1 VVETSCGGLLGGRVT
16 YRQLVDGHRTGF
28 EPVLLAAAVPA
39 KAGDLVLEAGAGAG
53 AGLLVL
59 TARVPGVRA
68 VGLEHDGVLAAL
80 AAENFRVNGFADC
93 AAVQGDAVRPPFGP
107 VFDHVMANPPWYDA
121 RGTAPPDARRA
132 LAHMAAPGLLGSWMK
147 LLVGCLRPR
156 GRATFILPAASLGV
170 AAAGLRAAQCGA
182 LRVIPLWPRVGVQA
196 KTIIVSAVRGSQALD
211 SLHPGLVL
219 HDAGGI
225 TPQVEAILRDG
236 AAIS

>member
-1 VVETSCGGLLGGRVT
+1 VT

-28 EPVLLAAAVPA
+28 EPVLLAAAGPA
-39 KAGDLVLEAGAGAG
+39 KAGDLVLAAGAGAG

-156 GRATFILPAASLGV
+156 GRATFILPAASCSTKPG
-170 AAAGLRAAQCGA
+170 CGA

-219 HDAGGI
+219 HDAAGI